1 MIFHYDN
8 LIDPDEEYRG
18 SIDFEV
24 DEDSFEDRFFP
35 KYLLKTG
42 KAKTLLKAHYKDIDD
57 ETKQVIKDFY
67 ELDESDIEKLVDDDE
82 IFAGEVLFKL
92 IDTGKV
98 PEIMKELKDYYYD
111 YAYDKFAEEPWNYSP
126 DYEGEAADMAYEQ
139 SRDARYFGL

>member
-67 ELDESDIEKLVDDDE
+67 ELDESDIEKLVDEDD

-98 PEIMKELKDYYYD
+98 PEIMK
-111 YAYDKFAEEPWNYSP
+111 